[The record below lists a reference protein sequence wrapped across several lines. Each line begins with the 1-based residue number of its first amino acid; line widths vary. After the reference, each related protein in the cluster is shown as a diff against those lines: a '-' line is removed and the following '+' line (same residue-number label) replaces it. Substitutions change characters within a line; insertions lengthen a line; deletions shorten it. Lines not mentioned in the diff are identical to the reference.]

1 VTVTLPARP
10 STGPGHVVRGAGAIG
25 VSTALSGALGIAFWV
40 VAARLHSPAQV
51 GVDALLLAAVQAIAA
66 ASDLNLNMSLPRL
79 LPQLGA
85 QRARFVVAAY
95 AAVAVAGTLG
105 GAGFLVAASW
115 YRPLSPYLGEGVFLP
130 LVVVAGVVVIGIF
143 ALQDSVLI
151 AVRRVAWVPVENTGF
166 AVLKLALLV
175 ALHAAG
181 VPHAILLA
189 WLMAAVAATVPINVF
204 VVPAA
209 LASFRSRTSLELG
222 GVRPK
227 RAALASFLAYD
238 YGALLVQQA
247 GVLFV
252 PVLVAVTLGA
262 AANGLFATCFTV
274 VLAAETVLLGVASM
288 LTVEAA
294 ADRDAAKDVVRRTVR
309 RFGWVVPLG
318 VGASVALAPLV
329 LRVFGAA
336 YVQTM
341 SGTFRLLLIAIVP
354 QAVIILRTALWRI
367 DGRSRPIFWTQGA
380 VVAATTIGLA
390 LTLRDHGMPAIGWT
404 WLVANGSVALL
415 LLPSL
420 AAWLRKGGTR

>member
-1 VTVTLPARP
+1 MPVRP
-10 STGPGHVVRGAGAIG
+10 SPGPGQILRGAGAIG
-25 VSTALSGALGIAFWV
+25 ASTAISGALGIAFWV

-51 GVDALLLAAVQAIAA
+51 GVDALLLAAVQALAA
-66 ASDLNLNMSLPRL
+66 ASDLNLNLSLPRL

-85 QRARFVVAAY
+85 QRGRFVVAAY
-95 AAVAVAGTLG
+95 ASVAVAGTVG
-105 GAGFLVAASW
+105 GAVFLVVASW
-115 YRPLSPYLGEGVFLP
+115 YPPLSPYLGDGLFLP
-130 LVVVAGVVVIGIF
+130 LVVLAGVVVIGIF

-151 AVRRVAWVPVENTGF
+151 AVRRVSWVPVENTGF
-166 AVLKLALLV
+166 ALLKLVLLV
-175 ALHAAG
+175 GLHAAG

-189 WLMAAVAATVPINVF
+189 WLIAAVAATVPINVF
-204 VVPAA
+204 VIPAA
-209 LASFRSRTSLELG
+209 LASFRSRTALELG

-227 RAALASFLAYD
+227 RADLVSFLAYD

-252 PVLVAVTLGA
+252 PVLVAVVLGA
-262 AANGLFATCFTV
+262 AANGLFAICFTV

-294 ADRDAAKDVVRRTVR
+294 ADRDAAKGVVRRTVR
-309 RFGWVVPLG
+309 HFGWAVPLG
-318 VGASVALAPLV
+318 VAASVALAPLV

-341 SGTFRLLLIAIVP
+341 SGTFRLLLLAIVP
-354 QAVIILRTALWRI
+354 QAVIILRTALWRM

-380 VVAATTIGLA
+380 VVAATTIGLG
-390 LTLRDHGMPAIGWT
+390 LTLPDYGLTAVGWT
-404 WLVANGSVALL
+404 WLAANGGVALL

-420 AAWLRKGGTR
+420 AAWLRPGGTR